1 MPQALGANLLLEMQ
15 AKPVR
20 GEIKLQGIAAAPG
33 VGRGPAYLLL
43 QGMAIVTCQ
52 QVPDVE
58 AELRR
63 FELALEA
70 THQSITKLRQEVA
83 QSLGESEAAI
93 FDAHLLVLDDVALI
107 DDVSREVRSTKFNVE
122 FCFQEVVQR
131 YIDVFE
137 RMEDSFLRERA
148 SDIRDVTGRVMHH
161 LLGTRPAPATMA
173 ALEQVVVAQ
182 DLTPS
187 ETAGFPKDG
196 VLAFVTEDGGRTG
209 HSAIMARSLE
219 IPAVVG
225 VKGLMEAVQE
235 GDVVL
240 VDGETGAVI
249 INPSLSTLEAYQ
261 MQEQLLR
268 YRRDRVMREI
278 ALPDVLSDGD
288 GFVLKANIGGP
299 ADLEDARFYC
309 AHGVGLYRT
318 ENLYLRLDAW
328 PTEAE
333 QYAEYAEVVR
343 QAQGRLVTFRTLDLG
358 GDKRLGDLTDEANP
372 FMGYRAIRLCLDR
385 PDVFRPQLR
394 AILRAAALGP
404 VAVMFPMI
412 SGVEEFRRAKEML
425 VAVAHE
431 LAAEGVHPAEQI
443 KVGAMIEIPSVAA
456 VAEDLAQEADFFS
469 VGTNDLVQYLLAVDR
484 GNPRIAAL
492 YEPMHPAVVRTLE
505 KIFQA
510 ARQHGQAP
518 AVCGELA
525 GDPVWAPLLLG
536 LGAHELSMASPAI
549 PEVRFVLRHS
559 SRAELTQLAQSALAA
574 RSSAEIKT
582 LLTEFS
588 AAKLKLR

>member
-1 MPQALGANLLLEMQ
+1 MQ
-15 AKPVR
+15 AESSRPELR
-20 GEIKLQGIAAAPG
+20 LQGTAAAPG

-43 QGMAIVTCQ
+43 QGMAIVVCQ
-52 QVPDVE
+52 KVPDVE

-63 FELALEA
+63 FDLALEA
-70 THQSITKLRQEVA
+70 TRQAIAKLRQEVA

-107 DDVSREVRSTKFNVE
+107 DDVSKEVRSTGFNVE

-131 YIDVFE
+131 YIDIFE
-137 RMEDSFLRERA
+137 RMEDDFLRERA
-148 SDIRDVTGRVMHH
+148 SDIRDVTSRVMHH
-161 LLGTRPAPATMA
+161 LLGTRPAHAAMA
-173 ALEQVVVAQ
+173 ARQQVVVAR

-187 ETAGFPKDG
+187 ETAGLPEDG
-196 VLAFVTEDGGRTG
+196 VLAFVTEEGGRTG

-225 VKGLMEAVQE
+225 VKGLMDAVQE
-235 GDVVL
+235 GDIIL
-240 VDGETGAVI
+240 VDGETGAVV
-249 INPSLSTLEAYQ
+249 INPTAATLEGYRD
-261 MQEQLLR
+261 QELAIR
-268 YRRDRVMREI
+268 RRRDRVMLEI
-278 ALPDVLSDGD
+278 ALPDVTSDGE
-288 GFVLKANIGGP
+288 GFALQANIGGP
-299 ADLEDARFYC
+299 EDLEDARLYC
-309 AHGVGLYRT
+309 AQGVGLYRT

-333 QYAEYAEVVR
+333 QYEEYAEVVR
-343 QAQGRLVTFRTLDLG
+343 EARGRLVTFRTLDLG

-412 SGVEEFRRAKEML
+412 SGIEEFRRAKAVL
-425 VAVAHE
+425 GSVAIE
-431 LAAEGVHPAEQI
+431 LAAEGIVPMERI
-443 KVGAMIEIPSVAA
+443 RLGAMIEIPSVAA
-456 VAEDLAQEADFFS
+456 VAEDLALEVDFFS

-484 GNPRIAAL
+484 GNPRISAL
-492 YEPMHPAVVRTLE
+492 YEPAHPAVVRTLE
-505 KIFQA
+505 RIFKA
-510 ARQHGQAP
+510 ARQHGVAA

-525 GDPVWAPLLLG
+525 GDPVWAPLLIG
-536 LGAHELSMASPAI
+536 LGAHELSMAPPAI

-559 SRAELTQLAQSALAA
+559 TKEELTQLAQRALVLSECTAIKALLADYAA
-574 RSSAEIKT
+574 T
-582 LLTEFS
+582 
-588 AAKLKLR
+588 KLKLR

>member
-1 MPQALGANLLLEMQ
+1 MQ
-15 AKPVR
+15 AESSRP
-20 GEIKLQGIAAAPG
+20 EIRLQGTAAAPG

-43 QGMAIVTCQ
+43 QGMAIVACQ
-52 QVPDVE
+52 KVPDVE

-63 FELALEA
+63 FDLALEA
-70 THQSITKLRQEVA
+70 TRQAISKLRQEVA

-107 DDVSREVRSTKFNVE
+107 DDVSKEVRSTGFNVE

-131 YIDVFE
+131 YIDIFE
-137 RMEDSFLRERA
+137 RMEDAFLRERA
-148 SDIRDVTGRVMHH
+148 SDIRDVTSRVMHH
-161 LLGTRPAPATMA
+161 LLGTRPAHAAMA
-173 ALEQVVVAQ
+173 ARQQVVVAR

-187 ETAGFPKDG
+187 ETAGLPEDG
-196 VLAFVTEDGGRTG
+196 VLAFVTEEGGRTG

-225 VKGLMEAVQE
+225 VKGLMDAVQE

-240 VDGETGAVI
+240 VDGETGAVV
-249 INPSLSTLEAYQ
+249 INPTAATLEGYRD
-261 MQEQLLR
+261 QELAIR
-268 YRRDRVMREI
+268 RRRDRVMREI
-278 ALPDVLSDGD
+278 ALPDVTSDGE
-288 GFVLKANIGGP
+288 GFALQANIGGP
-299 ADLEDARFYC
+299 EDLEDARLYC
-309 AHGVGLYRT
+309 AQGVGLYRT

-333 QYAEYAEVVR
+333 QYEEYAEVVR
-343 QAQGRLVTFRTLDLG
+343 EAKGRLVTFRTLDLG
-358 GDKRLGDLTDEANP
+358 GDKRLGDLNDEANP

-412 SGVEEFRRAKEML
+412 SGIEEFRRAKEVL
-425 VAVAHE
+425 LAVAAE
-431 LAAEGVHPAEQI
+431 LATEGIVPKEPI
-443 KVGAMIEIPSVAA
+443 RLGAMIEIPSVAA
-456 VAEDLAQEADFFS
+456 VAEDLAQEVDFFS

-484 GNPRIAAL
+484 GNPRISAL
-492 YEPMHPAVVRTLE
+492 YEPAHPAVVRTLE
-505 KIFQA
+505 RIFKA
-510 ARQHGQAP
+510 ARQHGVAA

-525 GDPVWAPLLLG
+525 GDPVWAPLLIG
-536 LGAHELSMASPAI
+536 LGAHELSMAPPAI

-559 SRAELTQLAQSALAA
+559 TKEELTQLAQRALALRECTA
-574 RSSAEIKT
+574 IKA
-582 LLTEFS
+582 LLADFS
-588 AAKLKLR
+588 ASKLKLR

>member
-1 MPQALGANLLLEMQ
+1 MQ
-15 AKPVR
+15 AESSRPELR
-20 GEIKLQGIAAAPG
+20 LQGTAAAPG

-43 QGMAIVTCQ
+43 QGMAIVVCQ
-52 QVPDVE
+52 KVPDVE

-63 FELALEA
+63 FDLALEA
-70 THQSITKLRQEVA
+70 TRQAIAKLRQEVA

-107 DDVSREVRSTKFNVE
+107 DDVSKEVRSTGFNVE

-131 YIDVFE
+131 YIDIFE
-137 RMEDSFLRERA
+137 RMEDDFLRERA
-148 SDIRDVTGRVMHH
+148 SDIRDVTSRVMHH
-161 LLGTRPAPATMA
+161 LLGTRPAHAAMA
-173 ALEQVVVAQ
+173 ARQQVVVAR

-187 ETAGFPKDG
+187 ETAGLPEDG
-196 VLAFVTEDGGRTG
+196 VLAFVTEEGGRTG

-225 VKGLMEAVQE
+225 VKGLMDAVQE
-235 GDVVL
+235 GDIIL
-240 VDGETGAVI
+240 VDGETGAVV
-249 INPSLSTLEAYQ
+249 INPTAATLEGYRD
-261 MQEQLLR
+261 QELAIR
-268 YRRDRVMREI
+268 RRRDRVMLEI
-278 ALPDVLSDGD
+278 ALPDVTSDGE
-288 GFVLKANIGGP
+288 GFALQANIGGP
-299 ADLEDARFYC
+299 EDLEDARLYC
-309 AHGVGLYRT
+309 AQGVGLYRT

-333 QYAEYAEVVR
+333 QYEEYAEVVR
-343 QAQGRLVTFRTLDLG
+343 EARGRLVTFRTLDLG

-412 SGVEEFRRAKEML
+412 SGIEEFRRAKAVL
-425 VAVAHE
+425 GSVAIE
-431 LAAEGVHPAEQI
+431 LAAEGIVPMERI
-443 KVGAMIEIPSVAA
+443 RLGAMIEIPSVAA
-456 VAEDLAQEADFFS
+456 VAEDLALEVDFFS

-484 GNPRIAAL
+484 GNPRISAL
-492 YEPMHPAVVRTLE
+492 YEPAHPAVVRTLE
-505 KIFQA
+505 RIFKA
-510 ARQHGQAP
+510 ARQHGVAA

-525 GDPVWAPLLLG
+525 GDPVWAPLLIG
-536 LGAHELSMASPAI
+536 LGAHELSMAPPAI

-559 SRAELTQLAQSALAA
+559 TKEELTQLAQRALALSECTA
-574 RSSAEIKT
+574 IKA
-582 LLTEFS
+582 LLADY
-588 AAKLKLR
+588 AATKLKLR